1 MSELHIL
8 LSEILIPK
16 DDSVD
21 TRAQLL
27 SSNSIDIPDKFQAYI
42 IQMLKNHSEIFN
54 DIQQSLD
61 KIVSDNKI
69 DAKDT
74 PELLAIIG
82 KLYELLYKSKFIT
95 NKADYYEIISH
106 LLYVSSAIYLRKK
119 DKCNQEILDNISSI
133 MASSIELIK
142 LKSSIKAPKMKFK
155 LF

>member
-42 IQMLKNHSEIFN
+42 IQMLKNHAEIFN

-119 DKCNQEILDNISSI
+119 G
-133 MASSIELIK
+133 
-142 LKSSIKAPKMKFK
+142 
-155 LF
+155 

>member
-27 SSNSIDIPDKFQAYI
+27 SSNSIDIPDKFQVYI
-42 IQMLKNHSEIFN
+42 IQMLNNHAEIFN